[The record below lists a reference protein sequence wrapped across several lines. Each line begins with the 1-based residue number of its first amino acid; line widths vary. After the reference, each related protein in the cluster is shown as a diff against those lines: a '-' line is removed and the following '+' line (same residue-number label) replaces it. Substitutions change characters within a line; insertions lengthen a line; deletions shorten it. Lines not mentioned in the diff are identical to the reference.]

1 MNENQIHELIKTVGI
16 MSELL
21 KVFYDENIR
30 CGFDENQ
37 SLELTKTFMGGLLK
51 LSGESKN
58 EE

>member
-21 KVFYDENIR
+21 KVFYDENKR

-37 SLELTKTFMGGLLK
+37 SLDRTKTFMGGLLK